1 MQLEIRLQRPTN
13 ACCAVALESP
23 HMASE
28 AVNAAEAGPP
38 AMGEF
43 SRLLGVF
50 FEPKRTFGE
59 IAARPSWLAPVLIVI
74 VANILLIYLFNSHV
88 GWEPYLHRLMDN
100 NPQMQQLAPDVRQRV
115 FERQLQMVPVF
126 SYVGGV
132 LFVPLAFLIGG
143 GLILGIV
150 KGLLGVPMR
159 FGQMFAGLSIV
170 VMFLKKPEDFD
181 IQNSFASNPGAF
193 MDPDTSSKFLYTLA
207 SQMDVFSIWVML
219 LIATGLKAAGG
230 KRISFGG
237 ALFSVLL
244 PWVVFVL
251 ARAGLAAVGLGG

>member
-1 MQLEIRLQRPTN
+1 
-13 ACCAVALESP
+13 
-23 HMASE
+23 MASE
-28 AVNAAEAGPP
+28 AVSAAETGPAP
-38 AMGEF
+38 MGEF
-43 SRLLGVF
+43 SRLMGVF
-50 FEPKRTFGE
+50 FEPKKTFSD
-59 IAARPSWLAPVLIVI
+59 IAARPTWLAPTLIVMI
-74 VANILLIYLFNSHV
+74 VNILLIYLFNSHV

-126 SYVGGV
+126 SYLGGV

-159 FGQMFAGLSIV
+159 FGQMFAIMAFAWLPRVIYAGLSMV
-170 VMFLKKPEDFD
+170 VMFLKNPEDFD

-193 MDPDTSSKFLYTLA
+193 MDPDKSSKFLYTLA
-207 SQMDVFSIWVML
+207 SQLDLFSIWVML

-244 PWVVFVL
+244 PWVVYVL
-251 ARAGLAAVGLGG
+251 GRAGLAAVGLGG